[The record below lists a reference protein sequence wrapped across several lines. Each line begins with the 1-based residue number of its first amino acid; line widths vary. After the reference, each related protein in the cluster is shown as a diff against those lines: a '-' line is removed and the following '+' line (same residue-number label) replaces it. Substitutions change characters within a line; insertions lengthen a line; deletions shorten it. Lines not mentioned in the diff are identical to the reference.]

1 MAVTSA
7 TMLIATAETSISTHT
22 AVSRTPGT
30 MKLLVNSSLVF
41 TEATYSLAGAEL
53 CTKIIK
59 SKGSECAPE

>member
-1 MAVTSA
+1 MATTSA
-7 TMLIATAETSISTHT
+7 TMLIATAETSISTHI

-30 MKLLVNSSLVF
+30 MKFLVNSLVF